1 MHELLG
7 VVIKKEEMNLIMI
20 GDELIN
26 LIESKMEKYNENLET
41 GYHKVMSMEDA
52 RNLYEEECSYNGRHE
67 YLRTLAKEYRE
78 KGFEYF
84 CEDKFEFLD
93 RKEDGFYCDFNY
105 YVKWDWFVIGGRFND
120 YLPQFVKDINSSYL
134 FVYSNLYNKEEEGT
148 NATQIKNIDFDK
160 LDEDCGKFFLKNI
173 LLGDSWIDLDKT
185 YENNYEQMERD
196 TKMILTN
203 HCDPEDYLF
212 IVDFHY

>member
-7 VVIKKEEMNLIMI
+7 VVIKKEEMNSIMI

-26 LIESKMEKYNENLET
+26 LIESKIEKYNENLET

-52 RNLYEEECSYNGRHE
+52 KKRYEEECSYNGRHD
-67 YLRTLAKEYRE
+67 YLRDNAKKYRE
-78 KGFEYF
+78 KGFKYF
-84 CEDKFEFLD
+84 CEDSLEFLD

-105 YVKWDWFVIGGRFND
+105 YGKWDWFIIGGRFNY
-120 YLPQFVKDINSSYL
+120 YLPQFVKDINKSYL
-134 FVYSNLYNKEEEGT
+134 FVYSNLNNKEEGT
-148 NATQIKNIDFDK
+148 NMTQIKNIDFDK
-160 LDEDCGKFFLKNI
+160 VDEDCGKFFLKNI

>member
-7 VVIKKEEMNLIMI
+7 VVIKKEEMNSIMI

-26 LIESKMEKYNENLET
+26 LIENKIEKYDENLET

-52 RNLYEEECSYNGRHE
+52 KKRYEEECSYNGRHD
-67 YLRTLAKEYRE
+67 YLRDGAKKYRE

-84 CEDKFEFLD
+84 CEDSFEFLD

-105 YVKWDWFVIGGRFND
+105 HGKWDWWIIGGRFND
-120 YLPQFVKDINSSYL
+120 YLPQFVKDISKSYL
-134 FVYSNLYNKEEEGT
+134 FVYSNLNNEEEGT
-148 NATQIKNIDFDK
+148 NITQIKNIDFDK
-160 LDEDCGKFFLKNI
+160 VDEDNGKFFLKNI
-173 LLGDSWIDLDKT
+173 LLGDSWIELDKT
-185 YENNYEQMERD
+185 FEEDYEQMEKD

>member
-7 VVIKKEEMNLIMI
+7 VVIKKEEMNSIMI

-41 GYHKVMSMEDA
+41 GYHKVMSIKDA
-52 RNLYEEECSYNGRHE
+52 RNLYEEECSYNGRHD
-67 YLRTLAKEYRE
+67 YLRTLAKKYRE
-78 KGFEYF
+78 TGFEYF

-120 YLPQFVKDINSSYL
+120 YLPQFVKDINESYL
-134 FVYSNLYNKEEEGT
+134 FVYSNLYNKEEEGM
-148 NATQIKNIDFDK
+148 NVTQINNIDFDK
-160 LDEDCGKFFLKNI
+160 VDEDNGKFFLKNI
-173 LLGDSWIDLDKT
+173 LLGDSWIELDKT

-203 HCDPEDYLF
+203 QCDPEDYLF

>member
-7 VVIKKEEMNLIMI
+7 VVIKKEEMNSIMI

-26 LIESKMEKYNENLET
+26 LIENKMEKYNENLET
-41 GYHKVMSMEDA
+41 GYHKVMSIEDA
-52 RNLYEEECSYNGRHE
+52 KKRYEEECSYNGRHD
-67 YLRTLAKEYRE
+67 YLRDNAKKYRE

-84 CEDKFEFLD
+84 CEDSFEFLD
-93 RKEDGFYCDFNY
+93 RKEDALYCDFNY
-105 YVKWDWFVIGGRFND
+105 YGKWDWFIIGGRFND
-120 YLPQFVKDINSSYL
+120 YLPQFVKDIDKSYL
-134 FVYSNLYNKEEEGT
+134 FVYSNLNNKEEGT
-148 NATQIKNIDFDK
+148 NMTQINNIDFDK
-160 LDEDCGKFFLKNI
+160 VDEDCGKFFLKNI

>member
-7 VVIKKEEMNLIMI
+7 VVIKKEEMNSIMI

-41 GYHKVMSMEDA
+41 GYHKVMSIKDA
-52 RNLYEEECSYNGRHE
+52 RNLYEEECSYNGRHD
-67 YLRTLAKEYRE
+67 YLRTLAKKYRE

-120 YLPQFVKDINSSYL
+120 CLPQFVKDINESYL
-134 FVYSNLYNKEEEGT
+134 FVYSNLYNKEEEGM
-148 NATQIKNIDFDK
+148 NVTQINNIDFDK
-160 LDEDCGKFFLKNI
+160 VDEDNGKFFLKNI
-173 LLGDSWIDLDKT
+173 LLGDSWIELDKT

-203 HCDPEDYLF
+203 QCDPEDYLF